1 MSNSIATSP
10 PIATVLMALFLGLI
24 EQVSTQVFLTIKSIQ
39 NNFAYYVESFQFS
52 PGQDLEFSKFLINS
66 LKFLAISRLYV
77 CTCTHTYIYIWI

>member
-24 EQVSTQVFLTIKSIQ
+24 EQVSTQVCLTIKSIQ

-52 PGQDLEFSKFLINS
+52 PGQDL
-66 LKFLAISRLYV
+66 
-77 CTCTHTYIYIWI
+77 